1 MSLFL
6 FANRQCFDIMYK
18 VSEKKQERVRE
29 GEKKGSEA
37 LPVRRGEERLTEHQ
51 IRSIILQVHFSGI
64 KMNYGLIFGGF
75 YSWIP
80 VAREEPIASSTGD
93 RNLFIFLSPVQ
104 LATASWTDDRGQ
116 QGSCRQFNWR

>member
-6 FANRQCFDIMYK
+6 FANRQGFDITYK
-18 VSEKKQERVRE
+18 VPEKKQERVGE

-37 LPVRRGEERLTEHQ
+37 LPVRRGGERLTEHQ

-64 KMNYGLIFGGF
+64 KMNYRLILGGF

-80 VAREEPIASSTGD
+80 VASSTGD
-93 RNLFIFLSPVQ
+93 S
-104 LATASWTDDRGQ
+104 
-116 QGSCRQFNWR
+116 